1 MRAPGTPPEP
11 GSVLQATL
19 FGAGRPLLILP
30 PGGATG
36 FGQTIAIAWNGSTEA
51 ARAVAGALPF
61 LDGARTVH
69 LLTAETWRTQAD
81 VALDLAGYLEWRAI
95 ACERRTVTSGED
107 EAVGAALLRTATE
120 VGADLMVM
128 GGYGRT
134 RFSELVLGGV
144 TRHVL
149 AAAELPILASH

>member
-1 MRAPGTPPEP
+1 MLRPPGEQHGLAAPGE
-11 GSVLQATL
+11 G
-19 FGAGRPLLILP
+19 
-30 PGGATG
+30 
-36 FGQTIAIAWNGSTEA
+36 
-51 ARAVAGALPF
+51 
-61 LDGARTVH
+61 
-69 LLTAETWRTQAD
+69 
-81 VALDLAGYLEWRAI
+81 
-95 ACERRTVTSGED
+95 
-107 EAVGAALLRTATE
+107 AVGGALLRTATE